1 MTMTHR
7 PLYPFTNRLTRVTH
21 EVTVAAHTH
30 TQTHNKDIAPHTCIS
45 YYGKKKKKTRK
56 ETNIQAIN
64 YDDGKEEPS
73 INNIYRVIHYIAWYV
88 RFKR

>member
-1 MTMTHR
+1 M
-7 PLYPFTNRLTRVTH
+7 
-21 EVTVAAHTH
+21 A
-30 TQTHNKDIAPHTCIS
+30 
-45 YYGKKKKKTRK
+45 KKKKKTRK